1 MKNPR
6 YVDLQDWLKTE
17 MKNANIFDRAADR
30 IQKVFQN
37 IVPSQINS
45 AITKGMEGFTRVVMS
60 GSGIMLPKAETDI
73 AIEESGVRAEKS
85 IQNYVHMGMLSGA
98 GTSAGG
104 ILTGLLDL
112 PLLMSFKIKL
122 IFEIGSHYGYDM
134 KDPRER
140 YFALLI
146 FREAFSSP
154 VRKKEHLQALIAFES
169 IKEKLEEPL
178 EKIDW
183 KGFQQEYR
191 DYIDL
196 AKLLQFIPGIGIVI
210 GATVNRQ
217 LMMQLGKT
225 AIKAYELRHFQKFP
239 EKRVISKH

>member
-6 YVDLQDWLKTE
+6 YAALQAWLKVE
-17 MKNANIFDRAADR
+17 MKNANFLDRTADR

-37 IVPSQINS
+37 LMPSQINA

-60 GSGIMLPKAETDI
+60 GSGIMLPKTEGDVSIEDAE
-73 AIEESGVRAEKS
+73 ALAEKA
-85 IQNYVHMGMLSGA
+85 IQNYVHMGMISGA

-122 IFEIGSHYGYDM
+122 IFEIGSHYGYDL

-140 YFALLI
+140 YYALLI
-146 FREAFSSP
+146 FSEAFSSP
-154 VRKKEHLQALIAFES
+154 VRKKEHLQALIEFES
-169 IKEKLEEPL
+169 KRETLKEPL

-210 GATVNRQ
+210 GAGVNRQ
-217 LMMQLGKT
+217 LMLQLGKT
-225 AIKAYELRHFQKFP
+225 ATKAYELRYFQKNP
-239 EKRVISKH
+239 EKRVISV